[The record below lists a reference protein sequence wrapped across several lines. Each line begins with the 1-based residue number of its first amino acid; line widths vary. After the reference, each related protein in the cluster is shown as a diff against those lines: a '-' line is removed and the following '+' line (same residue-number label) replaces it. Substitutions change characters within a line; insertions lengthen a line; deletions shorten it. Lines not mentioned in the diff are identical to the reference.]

1 MFKIYNKNAITRKQR
16 LQNAIV
22 CGILAAV
29 ICTVVLVFVFGMIG
43 VYVPLLYIARGYV
56 ISWAIRKFGHGVQI
70 QFSILA
76 VVLTALV
83 IVITD
88 FIIFGSIQNVLAL
101 YSGGI
106 NALWNIGYRAA
117 ALILAFQNA
126 RIF

>member
-16 LQNAIV
+16 MQN
-22 CGILAAV
+22 AV
-29 ICTVVLVFVFGMIG
+29 ICGSIAAVLCMAVMIFVFGMIG
-43 VYVPLLYIARGYV
+43 VYVPLLYVARGYV

-76 VVLTALV
+76 VILTARV

>member
-16 LQNAIV
+16 LQNAID
-22 CGILAAV
+22 CGSIAAV
-29 ICTVVLVFVFGMIG
+29 LCTVVLVVVFGMLG
-43 VYVPLLYIARGYV
+43 VYVPLLYVARGYV

-70 QFSILA
+70 QFSIQA
-76 VVLTALV
+76 VVLTAAV

-88 FIIFGSIQNVLAL
+88 FTIFGSIQNILSL

>member
-16 LQNAIV
+16 MQNAIV
-22 CGILAAV
+22 CGTLTAV
-29 ICTVVLVFVFGMIG
+29 LCTVVLIVVFGMIG
-43 VYVPLLYIARGYV
+43 VYVPLLYVARGFV

-70 QFSILA
+70 RFSILA
-76 VVLTALV
+76 VILTALV

-88 FIIFGSIQNVLAL
+88 FIVFGSIQNVLTL

-106 NALWNIGYRAA
+106 NALWNLGYRAA

>member
-16 LQNAIV
+16 MQNAVI
-22 CGILAAV
+22 CGVLAAV
-29 ICTVVLVFVFGMIG
+29 LCTVVLVFVFGMTG
-43 VYVPLLYIARGYV
+43 VYVPLLYVARGYV
-56 ISWAIRKFGHGVQI
+56 ISWAIRRFGHGVQI

-76 VVLTALV
+76 AVLTAAV
-83 IVITD
+83 IIITD
-88 FIIFGSIQNVLAL
+88 FTVFGSIQNVLIL
-101 YSGGI
+101 YTDGI

>member
-16 LQNAIV
+16 LQNAIL
-22 CGILAAV
+22 CGTLAAV
-29 ICTVVLVFVFGMIG
+29 LCTVVLILVFGVIG
-43 VYVPLLYIARGYV
+43 VYVPLLYVARGYV
-56 ISWAIRKFGHGVQI
+56 ISWAIRQFGHGVQI

-76 VVLTALV
+76 VILTVLV
-83 IVITD
+83 IIITD
-88 FIIFGSIQNVLAL
+88 FIIFGNIQNVLTL

-117 ALILAFQNA
+117 ALIVAFQNA

>member
-16 LQNAIV
+16 MQNAII
-22 CGILAAV
+22 CGALTAV
-29 ICTVVLVFVFGMIG
+29 LCTVVLIFVFGMIG
-43 VYVPLLYIARGYV
+43 VYVPLLYVARGFV

-70 QFSILA
+70 RFSILA
-76 VVLTALV
+76 VILTALV

-88 FIIFGSIQNVLAL
+88 FIVFGSIQNVLTL

-106 NALWNIGYRAA
+106 NALWNLCYRAA
-117 ALILAFQNA
+117 ALIRAFQNA

>member
-22 CGILAAV
+22 CGSIAAV
-29 ICTVVLVFVFGMIG
+29 LCTVVLVVVFGMLG
-43 VYVPLLYIARGYV
+43 VYVPLLYVARGYV

-76 VVLTALV
+76 VVLTAAV

-88 FIIFGSIQNVLAL
+88 FTIFGSIQNILSL